1 MARLG
6 SHSKQPSQKRYK
18 AENRRYTNKIRKA
31 KKRYKNC
38 PKLLQ
43 YTLGNIKQMP
53 KRFKGG
59 NE

>member
-6 SHSKQPSQKRYK
+6 SHSKQPAQQRYR
-18 AENRRYTNKIRKA
+18 AENRRYKNKVRKA
-31 KKRYKNC
+31 EKRYKNS

-43 YTLGNIKQMP
+43 YVLDSIKQRP

-59 NE
+59 EI

>member
-6 SHSKQPSQKRYK
+6 GHSKQPAAQRYRTG
-18 AENRRYTNKIRKA
+18 NRRHSNKIRRA

-43 YTLGNIKQMP
+43 YVLENIKELP
-53 KRFKGG
+53 RRFKGG
-59 NE
+59 NQ

>member
-6 SHSKQPSQKRYK
+6 SHSKQPAQQRYRAK
-18 AENRRYTNKIRKA
+18 NRRYKNKVRKA
-31 KKRYKNC
+31 EKRYKNC

-43 YTLGNIKQMP
+43 YVLDSLKEKP

-59 NE
+59 NI

>member
-6 SHSKQPSQKRYK
+6 GHSKQPATKRYR
-18 AENRRYTNKIRKA
+18 ADNRRYSNKVSKA

-43 YTLGNIKQMP
+43 YILDNLKQMP

-59 NE
+59 NV